1 LASSRTDFVDYCCE
15 LLAGIGPVDAKRM
28 FGGYGISTGGV
39 NVALIADLGEGDI
52 LWLKGDGLSAP
63 RMEAA
68 GSRKFTYTAKGVA
81 RSLNYFSAPDEAME
95 SAQAMAPWAR
105 AALDCALRRRLA
117 SPKPRRASA
126 TRASPRPSPP
136 KARAPKASARRKSSH
151 G

>member
-1 LASSRTDFVDYCCE
+1 
-15 LLAGIGPVDAKRM
+15 M
-28 FGGYGISTGGV
+28 FGGYGISTGGI

-52 LWLKGDGLSAP
+52 LWLKGDEQSKALLL
-63 RMEAA
+63 AA
-68 GSRKFTYTAKGVA
+68 GSHPFTYLAKGVT

-117 SPKPRRASA
+117 SPRPRRASA
-126 TRASPRPSPP
+126 RPASPSARPA
-136 KARAPKASARRKSSH
+136 KARAPRARARRKSSQ